1 MISLAIMRLFS
12 EDLTAIGNHLRSQ
25 IERAPSLFRGAPL
38 AMDLAALESAELDLA
53 GLVELVRG
61 QGIVPVAIRG
71 GNDTMRD
78 IADELN
84 LGVLEWTQET
94 VTEPQIANQDTA
106 AEPQPAQ
113 PKTQAPTPAIRVE
126 KTPTRLITQPVRSG
140 QHIDARG
147 GDLLVLGTVSAGAEV
162 IADGHIH
169 VYGKLHGRALAGA
182 QGDGEAR
189 IFVQSLEAELI
200 AVAGV
205 YMVSE
210 ELNEELRGSA
220 AQAYLQGENL
230 VLEAL

>member
-71 GNDTMRD
+71 GDDAMRD

-106 AEPQPAQ
+106 AEPQPTQ
-113 PKTQAPTPAIRVE
+113 PKTQDPTPATRVE

-140 QHIDARG
+140 QHIYARG

-182 QGDGEAR
+182 QGDGKAR

-220 AQAYLQGENL
+220 VQAYLQGANL